1 MEKINDAEANRKKF
15 IKINE
20 SLDNDFVSCVKK
32 VKFEK
37 DMTQASSLI
46 PKANTLKWQSK
57 EWKHNDK
64 KLDETIYMLNWYIK
78 QDIFFLS

>member
-1 MEKINDAEANRKKF
+1 MLTGSIRNIWSLENAKEQGNVLNGIKVFMEKINDAEANRKKF

-46 PKANTLKWQSK
+46 PKANTLK
-57 EWKHNDK
+57 
-64 KLDETIYMLNWYIK
+64 
-78 QDIFFLS
+78 

>member
-1 MEKINDAEANRKKF
+1 MLTGSIRNIWSLENAKEQGNVLNGIKVFMEKINDAETNRKKF

-46 PKANTLKWQSK
+46 PKANTLK
-57 EWKHNDK
+57 
-64 KLDETIYMLNWYIK
+64 
-78 QDIFFLS
+78 